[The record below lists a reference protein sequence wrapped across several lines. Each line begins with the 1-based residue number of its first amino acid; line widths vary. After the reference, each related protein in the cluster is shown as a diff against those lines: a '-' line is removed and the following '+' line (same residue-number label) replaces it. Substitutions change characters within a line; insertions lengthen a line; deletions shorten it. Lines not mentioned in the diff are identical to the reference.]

1 MAKPSLELFEVA
13 LIKTMIERGYA
24 NKTIQFYFNKPDR
37 AVNSGRISEIK
48 GGDRWADVEPASQ
61 FELDEF
67 IDHHPLREQL
77 GAKEE
82 PEPPRQVVSAS
93 VFTVTDDDLVE
104 VLHDPVEA
112 AGEIAESLDELY
124 EELREKSSGVLA
136 LGHNLLGEASQP
148 VEQFDAL
155 IQRERAE
162 VSAVMLWS
170 KGNRLRATLN
180 AHDAVAHQEDMHPS
194 KLDGGCVEQ
203 LRDLI
208 YAFNILVASD
218 PRIAELDRLSLGPE
232 DRKRAEQALDEF
244 RDVLANAGEISTPKA
259 LETINEQIEASDT
272 APQTADGDRD
282 VALAQGTTQ
291 NYAQTIILGAYRRL
305 RSLIGE
311 EISSAW
317 SDFKTGV
324 VRTVAGAAGLTLV
337 TFVAQHAPA
346 LQAFIAAV
354 KANPAVQAILD
365 FVLSMI

>member
-1 MAKPSLELFEVA
+1 MAKQSLELYEVA

-48 GGDRWADVEPASQ
+48 GGDRWPEVGPASQ

-77 GAKEE
+77 GVKEE
-82 PEPPRQVVSAS
+82 PEPPRQVDAAS
-93 VFTVTDDDLVE
+93 IFTVKDYDQIEL
-104 VLHDPVEA
+104 LPDPVEA
-112 AGEIAESLDELY
+112 VGEIAESLDELY
-124 EELREKSSGVLA
+124 QELQAKSSDVLA
-136 LGHNLLGEASQP
+136 LGHNLLGEASRP

-162 VSAVMLWS
+162 VSAVLLWS

-180 AHDAVAHQEDMHPS
+180 AHDAVANQEDMHPS

-208 YAFNILVASD
+208 HAFNVLVASD
-218 PRIAELDRLSLGPE
+218 PRTAELDRISLGPE
-232 DRKRAEQALDEF
+232 DRKQALQALDEF
-244 RDVLANAGEISTPKA
+244 REVLANAGEISTPKA
-259 LETINEQIEASDT
+259 LEAINDQIEASDT
-272 APQTADGDRD
+272 APETADGDRD
-282 VALAQGTTQ
+282 VALAQGTAQ
-291 NYAQTIILGAYRRL
+291 NYAQTVILGAYRRL
-305 RSLIGE
+305 RSFIGE

-317 SDFKTGV
+317 KDFKTGV
-324 VRTVAGAAGLTLV
+324 VRTVSGAAGLTLV
-337 TFVAQHAPA
+337 AFVAQHAPA

-354 KANPAVQAILD
+354 KANPAVQTILE
-365 FVLSMI
+365 FILNII